1 MVLQHG
7 IFQHIAV
14 QQLSLDGLSHVGF
27 YDCHDTWARQSN
39 REIFERAELS
49 RRFNLDLEIAS
60 RARANLTDETQ
71 YVFSTRSV
79 RAGHSNFTM
88 YLRASSPQSYILI
101 PVSYTHLTLPTM
113 LMV

>member
-7 IFQHIAV
+7 TFQHIAF

-79 RAGHSNFTM
+79 RAGHSN
-88 YLRASSPQSYILI
+88 YY
-101 PVSYTHLTLPTM
+101 
-113 LMV
+113 